1 MFIMAKILPLGKL
14 KYNLLEEFLQKYRGI
29 EDKRLIVGPKIGED
43 AAIISLPDRYL
54 VAKSDPVTFAT
65 DEIGWYAVNVNAND
79 IAVRGAR
86 PRWFQSTILLPEEK
100 TTKDLVE
107 KVFSQISLACK
118 ELKVAIVGGHT
129 EVSHN
134 LKQPI
139 VVGCMFGEVKKERL
153 ITTSGAKVGD
163 DILLTK
169 GIVIE
174 GTSILAREKE
184 EELRQRGYSHDFI
197 RRSKDYLHNPGISVV
212 KDALLA
218 NKYKVSSMHDPTE
231 GGLATGL
238 YEIARASQVGMLIY
252 AQKIPILPESKI
264 LCQEFGLN
272 PLGTITSGTLLL
284 TTKTEN
290 SKKILKTYKT
300 KGIKASLIGKVK
312 DKTCGI
318 KIEVDGKITNLK
330 YSEKDEITKLWD

>member
-1 MFIMAKILPLGKL
+1 
-14 KYNLLEEFLQKYRGI
+14 
-29 EDKRLIVGPKIGED
+29 
-43 AAIISLPDRYL
+43 
-54 VAKSDPVTFAT
+54 
-65 DEIGWYAVNVNAND
+65 
-79 IAVRGAR
+79 
-86 PRWFQSTILLPEEK
+86 
-100 TTKDLVE
+100 
-107 KVFSQISLACK
+107 
-118 ELKVAIVGGHT
+118 
-129 EVSHN
+129 
-134 LKQPI
+134 
-139 VVGCMFGEVKKERL
+139 
-153 ITTSGAKVGD
+153 
-163 DILLTK
+163 
-169 GIVIE
+169 
-174 GTSILAREKE
+174 
-184 EELRQRGYSHDFI
+184 
-197 RRSKDYLHNPGISVV
+197 
-212 KDALLA
+212 
-218 NKYKVSSMHDPTE
+218 MHDPTE